1 MPLSSGAQVARDD
14 VPPHASAHH
23 GATAPLSPQVHK
35 SPATTSH
42 PFCRSKQ
49 SFTLNGGSGT
59 HIDAPAHFVAGGR
72 TVDGLGTE
80 ELAARPLAV
89 ISVPLAV
96 VAAAAAGEDVCVGLE
111 VILADEALHG
121 QVPYGAFV
129 CIRTGWAADRYAD
142 ASRYL
147 NAPDTARIDP
157 SIGLPRMAYP
167 GVSEAAA
174 SFLISARGAVGLGVD
189 TLSPDGGDG
198 AARGFPVHHVVLG
211 ADRYIVENLNLGPE
225 LPPRGALVF
234 VAPLNVAGAPEAPA
248 RVWAMLP

>member
-1 MPLSSGAQVARDD
+1 VPLSSGAQVARDD
-14 VPPHASAHH
+14 GPPHASAHH
-23 GATAPLSPQVHK
+23 GATTPLSPQVHK

-121 QVPYGAFV
+121 QVPHGAFV

-142 ASRYL
+142 AGRYL

-198 AARGFPVHHVVLG
+198 AARGFPVQPPTRSEGGQWGEHAGRRLG
-211 ADRYIVENLNLGPE
+211 
-225 LPPRGALVF
+225 
-234 VAPLNVAGAPEAPA
+234 
-248 RVWAMLP
+248 